1 MAENL
6 ARSMEIP
13 AFDTYPAPADP
24 EELRMRSSH
33 DKLVEENPKLNEAA
47 GRIGGMVGRAVEM
60 ARELP
65 ENVKQRFDVIRG
77 GAGAGRPLSQRAGEL
92 ADTARERIRETRQRA
107 SRYAHDNPFQF
118 LAVVAGAAFALGVVL
133 RIWRSRRG

>member
-13 AFDTYPAPADP
+13 AYDTYPAPADP

-33 DKLVEENPKLNEAA
+33 DELAEENPKLNQAA
-47 GRIGGMVGRAVEM
+47 GKIGSVVGRAVGIVK
-60 ARELP
+60 ELP
-65 ENVKQRFDVIRG
+65 DSVKQRFEVIRG
-77 GAGAGRPLSQRAGEL
+77 GAGEGRPLSERAGEL
-92 ADTARERIRETRQRA
+92 ADTARERIRETRRRT

-118 LAVVAGAAFALGVVL
+118 LAVVAGAAFALGVAL
-133 RIWRSRRG
+133 RIWRSDRG

>member
-13 AFDTYPAPADP
+13 AYDTYPAPADP

-33 DKLVEENPKLNEAA
+33 DELEENPKLTEAA
-47 GRIGGMVGRAVEM
+47 GRIGSVVGRAVGM
-60 ARELP
+60 VKELP
-65 ENVKQRFDVIRG
+65 DNVKQRFDVIRG
-77 GAGAGRPLSQRAGEL
+77 GAGEGRRLSERAGEL
-92 ADTARERIRETRQRA
+92 AESARERIRETRQRT

-133 RIWRSRRG
+133 RIWRSHRG